1 MRSNRLQDPYTGV
14 LYEVADWLHN
24 YRQEGRDYGWLTS
37 EQELA
42 VADLI
47 HAYEKA
53 YLYEPVNDRST
64 VVGILVEHYGWAR
77 TEKGE
82 ESD

>member
-1 MRSNRLQDPYTGV
+1 M

-24 YRQEGRDYGWLTS
+24 YRQEGRDYGWLTP

-53 YLYEPVNDRST
+53 HLYEPVKDRSSLT
-64 VVGILVEHYGWAR
+64 NILVERHGWVR
-77 TEKGE
+77 TGKGE
-82 ESD
+82 ENV